1 MGIPY
6 LFPYEN
12 IFVVAVCVLIIGLLL
27 VRMYQSVTAGR
38 VTRETQEE
46 TKGRPAHPH

>member
-27 VRMYQSVTAGR
+27 VRMYR
-38 VTRETQEE
+38 VRHSRPRDTRDS
-46 TKGRPAHPH
+46 GGD